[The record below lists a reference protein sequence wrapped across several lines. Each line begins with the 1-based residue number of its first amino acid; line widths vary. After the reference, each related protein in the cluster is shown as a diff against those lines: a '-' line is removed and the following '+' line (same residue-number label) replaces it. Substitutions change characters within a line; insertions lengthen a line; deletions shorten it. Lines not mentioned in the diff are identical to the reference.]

1 MATTFTQTTEQTDVS
16 YQVMN
21 DLTDEIATAID
32 AVPTPGT
39 IAITAGEALADSD
52 AVYPNSSGKMVKAKA
67 DAHATAKAIGLS
79 IGSINNNAAGSIRS
93 GGVFTKSSWAWTAGD
108 LIFLSAATAGALTQ
122 TEPTTGVSCTMGIA
136 ITATS
141 MLVLPMM
148 RYVGI
153 DV

>member
-16 YQVMN
+16 FQVMN

-32 AVPTPGT
+32 NSETRISPS
-39 IAITAGEALADSD
+39 ITAGETLADGD
-52 AVYPNSSGKMVKAKA
+52 VVYPNASGKMVKAKA

-79 IGSINNNAAGSIRS
+79 IGAISNNAAGNIRC
-93 GGVFTKSSWAWTAGD
+93 GGVFTLSSWNWTPGD
-108 LIFLSAATAGALTQ
+108 PIFLSAATAGALTQ